1 MMMMKMIMVMMMLM
15 MLCSI
20 LGVSLGAEVP
30 NQTEDEGPKIALQSS
45 TTSTM

>member
-30 NQTEDEGPKIALQSS
+30 SQMEDKGLKIALQSS